1 MTGITASTFV
11 QPADF
16 AKELQQRVTMFH
28 AGDELYSGAWLSDF
42 QKTGLTAW
50 HVCTEKLRVGPLT
63 SCDGELLQA
72 FCAQTLARLARAF
85 ASHFDVN
92 SQRSARDTL
101 EALLAVHA
109 YGQTLVWKQLALAL
123 ACAELWLGTWAAA
136 ASLNTSLPA
145 TVRRELLVLPA
156 ELLFDSKAL
165 PLTDKAARQ
174 QVAASLFSS
183 CDGVFAFLLEA
194 QSDAEQSFRILS
206 AWLRAV
212 RKAQIWLPT
221 CDAAQPLRHLAGH
234 LCTILAAAESAPAQ
248 ASELAQQL
256 AKWNSAPQEVATILK
271 PLLQL
276 IMKDSDLSMEI
287 VSEDSPAWMLSLLQV
302 LAEDLWPR
310 AAVGEVD
317 LDSELIAKQA
327 FKLLDTSSVPWLNAD
342 EVEVEASI
350 QVWHS
355 FAETLHAALRASD
368 ESAFESSRR
377 SPMFAH
383 PEKRSRR
390 SQDRWHLT
398 GERLR
403 EATMVNLLFQL
414 LVQKLLDCMRL
425 PEIPED
431 EEALELLQHARQSV
445 EAALRPW
452 AALLT
457 NADTWIAELWNPLQ
471 EVQNTLAAMGEN
483 DEGFMSVEVSR
494 DVETVIWFFGAFC
507 SCLPKDQVAAAEAAS
522 HAVSALIPQIHQLD
536 AALPPW
542 KALLWSSVCRFSS
555 AVNSKLPAG
564 SEPILLDWMLCRP
577 PTDAEAPTML
587 EITELPYAKAIE
599 AACQRLPHV
608 ATASAPVG
616 TATNTNIGEKLLLLA
631 FGTWDPSV
639 KLEER
644 QMEAKTHYLSALRS
658 AMALSPEL
666 LCQSLVNN
674 VLPKLSM
681 ASSMEVKAAGST
693 WKEKS
698 APWPATR
705 LLFETLTALLPVNR
719 PADESHPSI
728 AVWRQAWPVFEDV
741 LLRHHVDAASDQPLK
756 AAVEALQRAGIH
768 APVLLAEA
776 LQLFSKCLQERDV
789 LEVLPLA
796 IREIVVAIPCPP
808 VDPSKAAE
816 LLAAAITIA
825 AEQVLKQ
832 SQAIEIPEVLAAQF
846 ELLAEAVRPSS
857 PGTAGQGPCEDR
869 LRPLLLSQRVLI
881 SRCLSLVSL
890 ALPDCPSERVSIQML
905 RFTKHL
911 MSDEEAEPD
920 AHRALLQT
928 SLPTVCAALCRALA
942 TQDFFTESEALAEAG
957 ELFLSAATVLPEQL
971 SPALSAGLSQLDL
984 PDHSKVLLE
993 QHVQARGEWSKKS
1006 HWLEQLQQI
1015 VVEWHSERRLTVQ

>member
-50 HVCTEKLRVGPLT
+50 HICTDKLRIGPLS

-85 ASHFDVN
+85 ASHFDVH
-92 SQRSARDTL
+92 SQRAARDTL
-101 EALLAVHA
+101 EALLTVHA

-165 PLTDKAARQ
+165 PLTDKGARQ

-183 CDGVFAFLLEA
+183 CDGVFAFLL
-194 QSDAEQSFRILS
+194 QVQWDAEQSLRILS

-221 CDAAQPLRHLAGH
+221 CDAAQPLRNLAGH
-234 LCTILAAAESAPAQ
+234 LPTILAAAEMAPAQ

-256 AKWNSAPQEVATILK
+256 AKWNSAPQEVAEILK
-271 PLLQL
+271 PLLQQ
-276 IMKDSDLSMEI
+276 ITNTSQMDLLLE
-287 VSEDSPAWMLSLLQV
+287 ESPLWMLPLLQV

-310 AAVGEVD
+310 AVVGEVD
-317 LDSELIAKQA
+317 LDCEAIAKQA
-327 FKLLDTSSVPWLNAD
+327 FRVL
-342 EVEVEASI
+342 EVSASYGTDLVDVEASI
-350 QVWHS
+350 QVWHT
-355 FAETLHAALRASD
+355 FAETIHAALRASE
-368 ESAFESSRR
+368 ESASSSRL
-377 SPMFAH
+377 SGPTFAH

-390 SQDRWHLT
+390 SQDRWHLP

-431 EEALELLQHARQSV
+431 EEALELLQHARQTV
-445 EAALRPW
+445 ETALVPW

-457 NADTWIAELWNPLQ
+457 NADTWIAQLWNPLQ
-471 EVQNTLAAMGEN
+471 EVESTLSTMGDNE
-483 DEGFMSVEVSR
+483 EGFMAVEVSR
-494 DVETVIWFFGAFC
+494 DVEAVIWFFGAFC
-507 SCLPKDQVAAAEAAS
+507 SCLPKDQTAATAAEAAS
-522 HAVSALIPQIHQLD
+522 HAVSALLPQIHQLD
-536 AALPPW
+536 TALPPW
-542 KALLWSSVCRFSS
+542 KALLWSSVCRFSA
-555 AVNSKLPAG
+555 AVNSKLPPG
-564 SEPILLDWMLCRP
+564 KEPILLDWMLERP
-577 PTDAEAPTML
+577 PTEAEAPTML

-608 ATASAPVG
+608 APDSAATAAA
-616 TATNTNIGEKLLLLA
+616 ATKLMMFA

-644 QMEAKTHYLSALRS
+644 QMEVKIHYLSALRS
-658 AMALSPEL
+658 TMALSPEL
-666 LCQSLVNN
+666 LCQSLVSN
-674 VLPKLSM
+674 VLPKLSV
-681 ASSMEVKAAGST
+681 ASSMEVKNAGST

-705 LLFETLTALLPVNR
+705 LLFETLTTLLPVDR

-728 AVWRQAWPVFEDV
+728 TIWRQAWPVFEDV
-741 LLRHHVDAASDQPLK
+741 LLRHPVDAASDQPLK
-756 AAVEALQRAGIH
+756 AAAEALQRAGIH

-776 LQLFSKCLQERDV
+776 LQLFSRSLQEREV
-789 LEVLPLA
+789 SEVLPMAL
-796 IREIVVAIPCPP
+796 REIVVAIPCPP

-816 LLAAAITIA
+816 LLAAAISIA

-832 SQAIEIPEVLAAQF
+832 SQAMEIPEVLAAQF
-846 ELLAEAVRPSS
+846 ELLAEAVRPST
-857 PGTAGQGPCEDR
+857 PGIAGQGPCEDR
-869 LRPLLLSQRVLI
+869 LRPLLLNQRVLI

-911 MSDEEAEPD
+911 MSNEEAEPE
-920 AHRALLQT
+920 AHRAVLQVA
-928 SLPTVCAALCRALA
+928 LPTVCAALCRALA
-942 TQDFFTESEALAEAG
+942 TQDFFTEAEALSEAG
-957 ELFLSAATVLPEQL
+957 ELFLSAAEVLPEQL
-971 SPALSAGLSQLDL
+971 PPALSAGLAQLDL

-993 QHVQARGEWSKKS
+993 QHVQARAEWSKKS